1 MKKEKYEVQ
10 DELVVTVRLNRAEQE
25 ALYERM
31 RYLANKSRSGRVTKA
46 TAIREAILATGYQRP
61 KKAAEEKNS

>member
-1 MKKEKYEVQ
+1 MKYELQ

-31 RYLANKSRSGRVTKA
+31 RYLEGKSRSGRVSKA
-46 TAIREAILATGYQRP
+46 MAIREAILATGYKRP
-61 KKAAEEKNS
+61 RNKSE